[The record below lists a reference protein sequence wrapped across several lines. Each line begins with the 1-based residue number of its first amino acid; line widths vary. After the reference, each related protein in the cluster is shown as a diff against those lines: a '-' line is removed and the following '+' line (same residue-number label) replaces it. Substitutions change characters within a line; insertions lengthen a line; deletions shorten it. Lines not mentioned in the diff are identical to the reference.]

1 MKIGAFADVGLRV
14 LMVLN
19 AAPEQRLSTR
29 ELSELV
35 GTPHSHVSKVATELA
50 RHGWTDV
57 TKGRNGGSM
66 VTPAGLRVGV
76 GVVLRALDTRT
87 DVAECT
93 GGAAGDCP
101 LLPGCRLRRELAAAR
116 EAFYAALDHL
126 SMAEVSAPSSAP
138 VFATIG
144 LRPGLD

>member
-19 AAPEQRLSTR
+19 AAPDQRLSTR
-29 ELSELV
+29 ELSERV

-50 RHGWTDV
+50 RRGWTAMAR
-57 TKGRNGGSM
+57 GRNGGSSI
-66 VTPAGLRVGV
+66 TAAGADVSVGA
-76 GVVLRALDTRT
+76 VLRALDSRA

-93 GGAAGDCP
+93 GGVAGDCP
-101 LLPGCRLRRELAAAR
+101 LLAGCRLRRELAVAR

-126 SMAEVSAPSSAP
+126 RLAEISSASSTP

-144 LRPGLD
+144 LRPDAN